1 MKSGLNRYRLAI
13 LAGVVLLAVLL
24 ASMAANLLSQLQ
36 DLSRA
41 AEDNLQWSITQIDTE
56 FANLDAAISTQI
68 ATQSLPDEAIQLR
81 VDIALSR
88 LNIINTG
95 RSAEIFG
102 DSEEARALIAPIN
115 AFAEAAIA
123 LSDAPGPLAGAA
135 LIQMQQLVRD
145 VRPLVRDVALL
156 GVRLGAE
163 QAELR
168 RSQFA
173 SQLAL
178 TGGIA
183 MALLVVMAGLLTVLD
198 RLLRRADHRDA
209 ELVASTKQ
217 LASTV
222 TASLDAIVTAND
234 SGEIIDFNTSAER
247 VFGWKRDEIVGQT
260 MEDTFIPHRMRD
272 AHHNGMKRY
281 LETGTPRVV
290 DAGRV
295 ELAALRKSG
304 EEFPVELNITTAQ
317 NGCETIFIAY
327 IRDISERKI
336 NEQKLID
343 ARDRAERT
351 DKAKSQFLTVMSHE
365 MRTPLNGILGVLD
378 LLKTTPMTEEQG
390 RYAQIAT
397 SSSEVLL
404 EHVNEALDITRI
416 ENGKLQLSYQDFDLA
431 DLMRGLMDV
440 FEPLAQEKNLTCTLE
455 IDAAMRQRFHG
466 DSGRI
471 RQILTNLIG
480 NAIKFTDEGGVH
492 LHVSGIHGPKSSS
505 LRFEVRDTGVGIP
518 EDKQEQ
524 VFDDFVALANSS
536 GRQNRGD
543 GLGLAISRRVA
554 RAIDGDVTLTKS
566 EETGST
572 FALTL
577 STLSAVREDH
587 APAPSE
593 PGVETAPS
601 VQARSVL
608 IVEDNSINR
617 SVLSGMLTAMGHSVV
632 EAVNGVECLQKAD
645 ETVFNVIF
653 MDISMPVMDGIEATQ
668 RLRADQG
675 PNAQT
680 QIIGLTAHGREEFR
694 ERAVAAGMNRFHTKP
709 IRLDALRSIF
719 IELASGTPSRL
730 DAAQF
735 PEALTEMIDMLGQAK
750 VRSVADTFFA
760 ELKVLI
766 ADLRASPGHTDT
778 TELAEAVHKAKGA
791 ASLLGQTE
799 LQGKLG
805 DLEQEAR
812 SDALGDLGGWA
823 DTLESSAR
831 DAAKTIAFAV
841 PPQSSTPSEETT
853 YPKG

>member
-1 MKSGLNRYRLAI
+1 MKTGLNRYRLAI
-13 LAGVVLLAVLL
+13 FGGVLVLIVLLA
-24 ASMAANLLSQLQ
+24 AMAANLPSQLRE
-36 DLSRA
+36 LSRA

-56 FANLDAAISTQI
+56 FANLDAVISRQI
-68 ATQSLPDEAIQLR
+68 ATQSLPEETIRLR

-88 LNIINTG
+88 LAIINSG

-102 DSEEARALIAPIN
+102 DSEEARLLIEPIN
-115 AFAEAAIA
+115 DFADAAIA
-123 LSDAPGPLAGAA
+123 LSDAPGPLAGDA
-135 LIQMQQLVRD
+135 LSEMQQLVSD
-145 VRPLVRDVALL
+145 VRPLVRDIALL

-168 RSQFA
+168 RTQFA
-173 SQLAL
+173 NQLTR

-183 MALLVVMAGLLTVLD
+183 MALLVLMAILMIVLD

-209 ELVASTKQ
+209 ELSASTKQ

-222 TASLDAIVTAND
+222 TASLDAVVTANK

-247 VFGWKRDEIVGQT
+247 IFGWKRDEIVGQT

-295 ELAALRKSG
+295 ELAALRKGG
-304 EEFPVELNITTAQ
+304 EEFPVELNITTTQ
-317 NGCETIFIAY
+317 NGTDTIFIAY

-378 LLKTTPMTEEQG
+378 LLKTTPLSEEQG

-416 ENGKLQLSYQDFDLA
+416 ENGKLQLSFQDFDLG

-466 DSGRI
+466 DAGRI

-492 LHVSGIHGPKSSS
+492 LQVSGIHGPKSSS
-505 LRFEVRDTGVGIP
+505 LRFEVRDTGIGIP
-518 EDKQEQ
+518 KGKQHQ
-524 VFDDFVALANSS
+524 VFDDFEILASSS
-536 GRQNRGD
+536 GRQDRGD
-543 GLGLAISRRVA
+543 GLGLAISRRIA
-554 RAIDGDVTLTKS
+554 RAMDGDVTLTQS

-572 FALTL
+572 FTLTF
-577 STLSAVREDH
+577 STLSAAREEDTH
-587 APAPSE
+587 
-593 PGVETAPS
+593 VEPS
-601 VQARSVL
+601 VEELLPLQTRNVL
-608 IVEDNSINR
+608 IVEDNAINQ
-617 SVLSGMLTAMGHSVV
+617 SVLSGMLTAMGHSVI
-632 EAVNGVECLQKAD
+632 EAVNGLECIQKAD
-645 ETVFNVIF
+645 ETVFDVIF
-653 MDISMPVMDGIEATQ
+653 MDIGMPVMDGIEATQ

-694 ERAVAAGMNRFHTKP
+694 EQAVAAGMNRFHTKP

-719 IELASGTPSRL
+719 IELASGKPSKL
-730 DAAQF
+730 DVAKF
-735 PEALTEMIDMLGQAK
+735 PEALTEMIDMLGHAR
-750 VRSVADTFFA
+750 VRTVADTFFA
-760 ELKVLI
+760 ELNALI
-766 ADLRASPGHTDT
+766 ADLRVNAVHSDKAA
-778 TELAEAVHKAKGA
+778 LAEAVHKVKGA

-799 LQGKLG
+799 LQGKLSE
-805 DLEQEAR
+805 LEHEAR
-812 SDALGDLGGWA
+812 SDTLGDLAAWA
-823 DTLESSAR
+823 NTLDSSAQKAE
-831 DAAKTIAFAV
+831 DSIAAAV
-841 PPQSSTPSEETT
+841 PPESGTP
-853 YPKG
+853 

>member
-1 MKSGLNRYRLAI
+1 VKTGLNRYRLAI
-13 LAGVVLLAVLL
+13 FAGILVLIVLLA
-24 ASMAANLLSQLQ
+24 AMAANLPSQLRE
-36 DLSRA
+36 LSRA

-56 FANLDAAISTQI
+56 FANLDAAISRQI
-68 ATQSLPDEAIQLR
+68 ATQSLPEENIRLR

-88 LNIINTG
+88 LAIINSG

-102 DSEEARALIAPIN
+102 DSEEARLLIEPIN
-115 AFAEAAIA
+115 DFADAAIA
-123 LSDAPGPLAGAA
+123 LSDAPGPLAGDA
-135 LIQMQQLVRD
+135 LSEMQQLVSD
-145 VRPLVRDVALL
+145 VRPPVRDIALL

-168 RSQFA
+168 RTQFA
-173 SQLAL
+173 SQLTR

-183 MALLVVMAGLLTVLD
+183 MALLVLMAILMIVLD

-209 ELVASTKQ
+209 ELSASTKQ

-222 TASLDAIVTAND
+222 TASLDAIVTANE

-247 VFGWKRDEIVGQT
+247 VFGWKRDEIVGLT

-304 EEFPVELNITTAQ
+304 EEFPVELNITTTQ
-317 NGCETIFIAY
+317 SGTDTIFIAY

-343 ARDRAERT
+343 ARDRAERA

-378 LLKTTPMTEEQG
+378 LLKTTSLSEEQG
-390 RYAQIAT
+390 RYAKIAT

-416 ENGKLQLSYQDFDLA
+416 ENGRLQLTFQDFDLA

-440 FEPLAQEKNLTCTLE
+440 FVPLAQEKNLTCTLE

-492 LHVSGIHGPKSSS
+492 LHVSGINGLKSSS
-505 LRFEVRDTGVGIP
+505 LRFEVRDTGIGIP
-518 EDKQEQ
+518 KDKQNQ

-536 GRQNRGD
+536 GRLNRGD
-543 GLGLAISRRVA
+543 GLGLAISRRIA
-554 RAIDGDVTLTKS
+554 RAMDGDVTLTKS
-566 EETGST
+566 EDTGST
-572 FALTL
+572 FTLTL
-577 STLSAVREDH
+577 STLSAVPEENTQ
-587 APAPSE
+587 SE
-593 PGVETAPS
+593 PSDVAPPP
-601 VQARSVL
+601 VQPRNVL

-617 SVLSGMLTAMGHSVV
+617 SVLNGMLTAMGHDVV
-632 EAVNGVECLQKAD
+632 EAVNGVECLKKAD
-645 ETVFNVIF
+645 ETVFDVIF
-653 MDISMPVMDGIEATQ
+653 MDIGMPVMDGIEATQ

-694 ERAVAAGMNRFHTKP
+694 EQAVAAGMNRFHTKP
-709 IRLDALRSIF
+709 IRLDVLRSIF

-730 DAAQF
+730 DAEKF
-735 PEALTEMIDMLGQAK
+735 PEALTEMIDLLGHAK
-750 VRSVADTFFA
+750 VRAVADTFFA
-760 ELKVLI
+760 ELKALI
-766 ADLRASPGHTDT
+766 ADLGDNAAHSDKTL
-778 TELAEAVHKAKGA
+778 LAEAVHKAKGA

-799 LQGKLG
+799 LQAKLG
-805 DLEQEAR
+805 DLEHEAR
-812 SDALGDLGGWA
+812 SDALGDLTAWA
-823 DTLESSAR
+823 DALVSSAQK
-831 DAAKTIAFAV
+831 AEQSIAKAI
-841 PPQSSTPSEETT
+841 PPDSGTT
-853 YPKG
+853 

>member
-135 LIQMQQLVRD
+135 LVQMQQLVRD

-173 SQLAL
+173 GQLAL

-222 TASLDAIVTAND
+222 TASLDAIVTANQ

-247 VFGWKRDEIVGQT
+247 VFGWTRDEIVGKT

-272 AHHNGMKRY
+272 AHHNGMIRY
-281 LETGTPRVV
+281 LETGKPRVV

-295 ELAALRKSG
+295 ELAALRKGG
-304 EEFPVELNITTAQ
+304 EEFPVELNITTTH
-317 NGCETIFIAY
+317 NGNETIFIAY
-327 IRDISERKI
+327 IRDISHRKI

-343 ARDRAERT
+343 ARDRAERADT
-351 DKAKSQFLTVMSHE
+351 AKSQFLTVMSHE

-378 LLKTTPMTEEQG
+378 LLKTTPLSEEQG

-416 ENGKLQLSYQDFDLA
+416 ENGNLQLSFQDFDLA
-431 DLMRGLMDV
+431 DLMHGLMDV

-471 RQILTNLIG
+471 RQILTNLLG
-480 NAIKFTDEGGVH
+480 NAIKFTDEGGVR
-492 LHVSGIHGPKSSS
+492 LHVSGIHGPQSSS
-505 LRFEVRDTGVGIP
+505 LRFEVSDTGVGIP
-518 EDKQEQ
+518 EEKQDQ
-524 VFDDFVALANSS
+524 VFDDFVVLANST
-536 GRQNRGD
+536 GRQDRGD
-543 GLGLAISRRVA
+543 GLGLAISRRIA
-554 RAIDGDVTLTKS
+554 RAMDGDVTLTKS
-566 EETGST
+566 EATGST
-572 FALTL
+572 FTLAL
-577 STLSAVREDH
+577 SALSAVDEDNTDKKPSVD
-587 APAPSE
+587 APAP
-593 PGVETAPS
+593 VL
-601 VQARSVL
+601 ARKVL

-617 SVLSGMLTAMGHSVV
+617 SVLSDMLCAMGHHVV
-632 EAVNGVECLQKAD
+632 EAVNGADCLQKASESLFD
-645 ETVFNVIF
+645 VIF
-653 MDISMPVMDGIEATQ
+653 MDIAMPVMDGIEATR

-694 ERAVAAGMNRFHTKP
+694 ELAVAAGMNRFHTKP
-709 IRLDALRSIF
+709 IRFDALQSIF
-719 IELASGTPSRL
+719 VDLTSGTPSRL
-730 DAAQF
+730 DAAKF
-735 PEALTEMIDMLGQAK
+735 PKALTEMVDMLGPAK
-750 VRSVADTFFA
+750 VRTVADQFFA
-760 ELKVLI
+760 ELEVL
-766 ADLRASPGHTDT
+766 ASDLRGNAQNLDATA
-778 TELAEAVHKAKGA
+778 LAEAAHKVKGA
-791 ASLLGQTE
+791 ALLLGLND
-799 LQGKLG
+799 LQGKLS
-805 DLEQEAR
+805 DLEHGAR
-812 SDALGDLGGWA
+812 SESLGDPGAWA
-823 DTLESSAR
+823 DTLEASVQNAEH
-831 DAAKTIAFAV
+831 TIAVAV
-841 PPQSSTPSEETT
+841 SQDTDPT
-853 YPKG
+853 